1 MKNEKFVGFLILGT
15 KNQQEAVEG
24 KGLMLWTQEKPSWLN
39 RFYNKL
45 FLGIRWVDKV
55 DYDIAQASIKLE
67 NLIQEVEKTKVEMP
81 KQRMYKKKSNVN
93 GSVKENT
100 NTKRSS
106 RSNKEQE

>member
-1 MKNEKFVGFLILGT
+1 MKNEKFVGFMILGT
-15 KNQQEAVEG
+15 KNQEEAVQG

-55 DYDIAQASIKLE
+55 DYDIAQASMKL
-67 NLIQEVEKTKVEMP
+67 NTLIQDVEKTKVEMP
-81 KQRMYKKKSNVN
+81 KQRNYKKKPAQN

-100 NTKRSS
+100 NTTRRSTS
-106 RSNKEQE
+106 DKKQE